1 MAQLIE
7 RGAPSSESQPSERYW
22 SADIEVKSINAEF
35 SPVVKQEPD
44 IASEAKVTNKVR
56 EESIGVTQV
65 EYNK

>member
-7 RGAPSSESQPSERYW
+7 RGAPSSESQPSERDW
-22 SADIEVKSINAEF
+22 SADIEVKDLNAEF
-35 SPVVKQEPD
+35 SPVVKQESD
-44 IASEAKVTNKVR
+44 IVSEAKVTNKVR